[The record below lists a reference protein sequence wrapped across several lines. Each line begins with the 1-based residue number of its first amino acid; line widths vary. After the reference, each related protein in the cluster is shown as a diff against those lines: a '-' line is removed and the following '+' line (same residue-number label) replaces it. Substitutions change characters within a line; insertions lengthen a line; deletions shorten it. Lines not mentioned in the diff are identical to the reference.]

1 MNNNKGYD
9 TNIAFVGYEDL
20 NGNIQD
26 KGQNSAQKAIDALN
40 GKVLEGSQIG
50 KELLVCYKKEKS
62 DNNNEENVER
72 ILIKKDSQN
81 PS

>member
-26 KGQNSAQKAIDALN
+26 RGQNSAQKAIDALN
-40 GKVLEGSQIG
+40 GKVFEGSQIA
-50 KELLVCYKKEKS
+50 KKLLVCYKKEKS
-62 DNNNEENVER
+62 DNKNEENVEK
-72 ILIKKDSQN
+72 ILIK
-81 PS
+81 